1 MNRIALLSIASAIA
15 GSLAA
20 QSNTVVGL
28 DGRLSIVDNLTYW
41 GRRGAAY
48 PGGEVGMSMLNEM
61 CNPGT
66 VTLPWQ
72 ATMQPNHPK
81 FAFLI
86 VRRSND
92 RIEQI
97 NDWSYCKHAFVSTN
111 YSGACGTCIN
121 PGTGAVMGIHCADTY
136 SEYNNADQYYL
147 GPPVEL
153 DPWLGTWNP
162 VASYFD
168 RGDPNV
174 GGAAAMDGLRS
185 LTSTQIAAFDAVKN
199 RVTVKEADLTT
210 VGAQYFYGIHLMHQ
224 GEALAN
230 RGDNNASRGFN
241 PVYSAGTWSFSN
253 NGIGQVYGSILQ
265 HWTGAILNSASNG
278 SDDGRFFVACKVT
291 PLGGGNYHYEYAVH
305 NMDNNR
311 GGATFRV
318 PIDAAAT
325 SSNYSFR
332 DIDTNLLNQWS
343 GARVGNEVVF
353 TAPASNPLNWNT
365 IYNFGFD
372 ANYAPS
378 NGVSNLDEARVGPGN
393 LTVSV
398 NALVP
403 SGAPA
408 ALLSNTGHGCG
419 AITCERSFY
428 QFFTNPA
435 AFNLANSSFTMTY
448 ANNAYTVGA
457 GTGTYVAP
465 TGANLGLTDD
475 SEATVSLPFALPYPG
490 GTTNQLAVCSNGFVS
505 TTSNGTAYDPTVS
518 SFLGGSP
525 RWAALWHDLN
535 PGAGGQVRVDSSAS
549 GVRVTWVAVPNFSG
563 GGTVTFQYQFLPSGT
578 VHVIYQAVTAAG
590 NECLVGYTPGGGASD
605 PGSINIATALATPFS
620 LCGSNSAGLALNAS
634 ARPILGTTINLT
646 TSNMPT
652 GTVLGTLILSFTQY
666 NPGLNLTTYVLPGG
680 GTIQMPGCELYAAL
694 DVLLQFATPGS
705 VAAVPLLMP
714 SAPSLA
720 GTLFIGQSATMT
732 PGYNPFGFLTSNG
745 VVMVLGVN

>member
-28 DGRLSIVDNLTYW
+28 DGRISVVDSLTYY
-41 GRRGAAY
+41 GRRGAAN
-48 PGGEVGMSMLNEM
+48 PNGEIGMAMLNEM

-66 VTLPWQ
+66 VNIPWG
-72 ATMQPNHPK
+72 AAMTANHPK
-81 FAFLI
+81 FGFLI
-86 VRRSND
+86 VRRFND
-92 RIEQI
+92 KIEQI
-97 NDWSYCKHAFVSTN
+97 NDWSYCKHAFTSTN
-111 YSGACGTCIN
+111 YSGACGTCID
-121 PGTGAVMGIHCADTY
+121 PGTGTLMGVHCADTY
-136 SEYNNADQYYL
+136 GAGNNADRYWL

-168 RGDPNV
+168 RGDPSV
-174 GGAAAMDGLRS
+174 GGAAAMDGVRS
-185 LTSTQIAAFDAVKN
+185 LTSGQISAFDAVKN
-199 RVTVKEADLTT
+199 RVTVKEIDLTT
-210 VGAQYFYGIHLMHQ
+210 AGAAYFYGIHLMHQ

-241 PVYSAGTWSFSN
+241 PVYSAGTWSFAN
-253 NGIGQVYGSILQ
+253 NAVGQVYGSILQ
-265 HWTGAILNSASNG
+265 HWTGAMLNSASNG
-278 SDDGRFFVACKVT
+278 SDDGRFYVACKVT

-408 ALLSNTGHGCG
+408 AILSNTGHGCG
-419 AITCERSFY
+419 AVVCPRSFY
-428 QFFTNPA
+428 EFFGTA
-435 AFNLANSSFTMTY
+435 GTFDLANSSWTMTY
-448 ANNAYTVGA
+448 ANNAYTVGV
-457 GTGTYVAP
+457 GTSTYTAP
-465 TGANLGLTDD
+465 TGSTLVLSDD
-475 SEATVSLPFALPYPG
+475 SETTVNLPFTLPYPG
-490 GTTNQLAVCSNGFVS
+490 GSTTSVSVCSNGFVS
-505 TTSNGTAYDPTVS
+505 TASNGTAYDPSVS
-518 SFLGGSP
+518 SFLSGAP
-525 RWAALWHDLN
+525 RWSALWHDLN
-535 PGAGGQVRVDSSAS
+535 PGVGGQVRVDSSATE
-549 GVRVTWVAVPNFSG
+549 VRITFVAVPNFSG
-563 GGTVTFQYQFLPSGT
+563 GGTATFQWKFLSSGT
-578 VHVIYQAVTAAG
+578 VHEIYTAVTAAG
-590 NECLVGYTPGGGASD
+590 NSYLTGYTPGGGASD
-605 PGSINIATALATPFS
+605 PGSINISAALATPFG
-620 LCGSNSAGLALNAS
+620 LCGNNAAGVALNAS

-646 TSNMPT
+646 TSNIPS
-652 GTVLGTLILSFTQY
+652 GTLLGLLILSLTQY
-666 NPGLNLTTYVLPGG
+666 SPGIDLTFL
-680 GTIQMPGCELYAAL
+680 QMPGCELYAGL
-694 DVLLQFATPGS
+694 DSLTQFPTPGTS
-705 VAAVPLLMP
+705 AAVPFTFP
-714 SAPSLA
+714 STVSLA
-720 GTLFIGQSATMT
+720 GTLLMGQAATLS
-732 PGYNPFGFLTSNG
+732 PGFNPFGFLTSNG